1 MKENRP
7 INGERVK
14 QKKRRNDT
22 VYVRNLFYAH
32 GILI

>member
-14 QKKRRNDT
+14 QKKRNDP
-22 VYVRNLFYAH
+22 VYVRNVF
-32 GILI
+32 III